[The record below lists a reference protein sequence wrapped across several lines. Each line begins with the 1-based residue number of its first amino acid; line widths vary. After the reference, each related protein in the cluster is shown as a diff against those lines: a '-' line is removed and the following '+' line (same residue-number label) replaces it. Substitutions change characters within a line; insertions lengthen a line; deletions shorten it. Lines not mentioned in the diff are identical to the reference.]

1 MFDPL
6 TEKFDQS
13 TVKDTIIPNAATI
26 TYFKGHPDIELVVAG
41 GYSGLKG
48 LDLVFSIERDID
60 SMGIG
65 LI

>member
-26 TYFKGHPDIELVVAG
+26 TYFKGHPDIELIVAG
-41 GYSGLKG
+41 GYSGVKG
-48 LDLVFSIERDID
+48 SD
-60 SMGIG
+60 
-65 LI
+65 